1 MRRFALHL
9 LLVAFLA
16 VALAVGG
23 GAVTDA
29 AASPTTSEEPTA
41 FMETFPVGSTTAPS
55 DSTAAPSDSTA
66 APSDS
71 TAAPSDSTTVSAAD
85 SMISPAMT
93 PESGIR
99 SVEFAPRAHTDIRID
114 LDPNRDAD
122 WTVTV
127 RYELTDANETA
138 AFETVSDRFLDGE
151 IGPTVTRFENFAAGA
166 SENAGREMRIEDTER
181 TVTVHD
187 DPEAVDGMDV
197 SDDAVAVAELRLT
210 FTWTAFLAEDGA
222 NLVLGDALTTPTNGT
237 WLRSLEDGQSIEVT
251 TPSGYTVSGTPGAT
265 VPLRDNAVIIDGPRA
280 FDEDERV
287 AVVYSPTGTASA
299 PPWTLLA
306 GAIVL
311 AALLIA
317 GGLLGYR
324 RFGSNGDGA
333 APGASGSSPTDAVE
347 TGDDGGA
354 GAAVGGGPAPADEAE
369 EDLSLL
375 SDEERVERLLE
386 RNGGRMRQADI
397 VDETGWSDAKVS
409 QLLSRMADEGRVE
422 KLRLGREN
430 LISLPDG
437 TDDVEESESEAG
449 DAGSGTA

>member
-16 VALAVGG
+16 AALAVGG
-23 GAVTDA
+23 GAVHDA
-29 AASPTTSEEPTA
+29 AASSAAAEGPTA
-41 FMETFPVGSTTAPS
+41 AMETAPADSTTV
-55 DSTAAPSDSTA
+55 TA
-66 APSDS
+66 
-71 TAAPSDSTTVSAAD
+71 DSTTVSAAD
-85 SMISPAMT
+85 STVSAADSTISPAVA
-93 PESGIR
+93 PGSGVH
-99 SVEFAPRAHTDIRID
+99 SVEFAPRPQTDIRID

-127 RYELTDANETA
+127 RYELTDVNETA
-138 AFETVSDRFLDGE
+138 TFEAVSDRFLDGE
-151 IGPTVTRFENFAAGA
+151 VGPSVTRFENFAAGA
-166 SENAGREMRIEDTER
+166 SENADREMRIEDPER
-181 TVTVHD
+181 TATVHD
-187 DPEAVDGMDV
+187 DPETLDGMDV
-197 SDDAVAVAELRLT
+197 SDDAVAVGELRLT
-210 FTWTAFLAEDGA
+210 FTWTAFLEEDGQ

-287 AVVYSPTGTASA
+287 AVVYSPTGAAAATNT
-299 PPWTLLA
+299 PWTMLA

-324 RFGSNGDGA
+324 RFGSGGDGA
-333 APGASGSSPTDAVE
+333 APDADGSPPTDAGE
-347 TGDDGGA
+347 TGDDGGV
-354 GAAVGGGPAPADEAE
+354 GAAAGGEPGPADDAE

-397 VDETGWSDAKVS
+397 VDETSWSDAKVS

-437 TDDVEESESEAG
+437 ADDVEESESEAG
-449 DAGSGTA
+449 DAGGGTA